1 MNHQINGLDLL
12 YIVMFGSKPYTVVI
26 NGNIQQAT
34 KEQIFSVENT
44 VLAYRHADPAAA
56 MGSYGAVFN
65 GRHVDYFISFRDLLI
80 VIRIFMQIKVSILF
94 KNK

>member
-1 MNHQINGLDLL
+1 
-12 YIVMFGSKPYTVVI
+12 MFGSKPYAVVI
-26 NGNIQQAT
+26 VGNIQQAT

-44 VLAYRHADPAAA
+44 VLASRRIDPAAA
-56 MGSYGAVFN
+56 MGAYGAVFN
-65 GRHVDYFISFRDLLI
+65 GRHVDYFISLRDLSI